1 MKIISWNV
9 NSVRARID
17 NIKNY
22 IKTSTPDIL
31 LLQEIKTQ
39 NENFPKGDFDDLGYK
54 SYIHG
59 QKSYNG
65 VAIISKHEIKN
76 IDTNFIE
83 DDLKQSRIITGDVK
97 LNKKKIKLINIYVPN
112 GNPIDTD
119 KYEYKK
125 KWLKKFILNVKKEL
139 AKNSNLL
146 IAGDFNIIP
155 EEIDVYDFKRYENDA
170 LGKLEIRKKFRE
182 LLNLGFKDV
191 YRLKNLNKQEYTFW
205 DYFAGSWQKNY
216 GMRIDHFLLTN
227 NLLENISKV
236 KINKN
241 PRSKMKPSDHTP
253 IELEVN

>member
-9 NSVRARID
+9 NSVRARVS
-17 NIKNY
+17 NILEY
-22 IKTSTPDIL
+22 IKQDSPDIL
-31 LLQEIKTQ
+31 LVQEIKTQ
-39 NENFPKGDFDDLGYK
+39 NENFPYNEFNQIGYD
-54 SYIHG
+54 SHVFG

-65 VAIISKHEIKN
+65 VAIISKKKVKN
-76 IDTNFIE
+76 INTNFFK
-83 DDLKQSRIITGDVK
+83 DDLNQSRIITGDIE

-227 NLLENISKV
+227 NLLENISTV

-241 PRSKMKPSDHTP
+241 PRSKIKPSDHTP

>member
-9 NSVRARID
+9 NSVRARIE

-22 IKTSTPDIL
+22 IKESTPDIL

-39 NENFPKGDFDDLGYK
+39 NENFPNDEFKKLGYI
-54 SYIHG
+54 SYVFG

-65 VAIISKHEIKN
+65 VAIISKHELGN
-76 IDTNFIE
+76 INKNFIK
-83 DDLKQSRIITGDVK
+83 DDLKQSRVITAELK
-97 LNKKKIKLINIYVPN
+97 FKRKTIEMINIYVPN
-112 GNPIDTD
+112 GNPVDTE

-125 KWLKKFILNVKKEL
+125 EWLKKFISNVKKKIQ
-139 AKNSNLL
+139 KNSNIL

-182 LLNLGFKDV
+182 ILNLGFNDI
-191 YRLKNLNKQEYTFW
+191 YRLKNKNKQEYTFW

-216 GMRIDHFLLTN
+216 GMRIDHFVLSN
-227 NLLENISKV
+227 NLLENVTSIN
-236 KINKN
+236 INKK
-241 PRSKMKPSDHTP
+241 PRSKTKPSDHTP
-253 IELEVN
+253 IELEIN